1 MMQANAEVQPKYM
14 SKVSWQICAAVSA
27 LLGII
32 LVIVCLAVGGCT
44 CDDLCEE
51 YRSGSG
57 SCSSLFGGCEKGS
70 YDANRCAVVL
80 LTSSSG
86 SCVDPNGYCKTGGM
100 SAGLFWFVLLIG
112 IIALICSCVGCC
124 GCMACC
130 CFAPDP
136 VAMQQGAPVVVVA
149 TQPGITGVPVV
160 AEPGAPPG
168 GAYQKNGVWHDAN
181 GNPVVSAI
189 ENLEERMW

>member
-1 MMQANAEVQPKYM
+1 MQANGEVEPKYM

-32 LVIVCLAVGGCT
+32 LVIVCLAVGGCS
-44 CDDLCEE
+44 CDNVCEE
-51 YRSGSG
+51 ARSSG
-57 SCSSLFGGCEKGS
+57 SCSSFFGGCEKGTYNS
-70 YDANRCAVVL
+70 NGCAGVVL
-80 LTSSSG
+80 SAALNG
-86 SCVDPNGYCKTGGM
+86 GPCVDPNGYCKTGGM

-136 VAMQQGAPVVVVA
+136 VAMQQGGPVVVVA

-160 AEPGAPPG
+160 AEPGAPVVVVATQPG
-168 GAYQKNGVWHDAN
+168 ITGV
-181 GNPVVSAI
+181 PVV
-189 ENLEERMW
+189 

>member
-86 SCVDPNGYCKTGGM
+86 SCVDPNGYC
-100 SAGLFWFVLLIG
+100 
-112 IIALICSCVGCC
+112 

-181 GNPVVSAI
+181 GNPVV
-189 ENLEERMW
+189 